1 MLNKFKS
8 AVNNVI
14 SGVPQSEESQQVG
27 KNDHRDA
34 KFPYNRPD
42 FLHLNWDEIEVSAD
56 HTIRPIIVP
65 RDVTNIPWKSGY
77 AEYGPVK

>member
-14 SGVPQSEESQQVG
+14 SGVPQLQETYPSGASNG
-27 KNDHRDA
+27 HKDD

-56 HTIRPIIVP
+56 HTTRPILVP
-65 RDVTNIPWKSGY
+65 RDVTKIPWKAGY
-77 AEYGPVK
+77 AE